1 MEGVMTHSNL
11 SPVEIADRL
20 NDLARKA
27 GALTAAIQGM
37 NRGDLDN
44 EDITDGIKDI
54 AWEIRDELRKLS
66 DVVCPDDGVKIKA
79 VAS

>member
-1 MEGVMTHSNL
+1 
-11 SPVEIADRL
+11 L

-44 EDITDGIKDI
+44 EDITGGIEDI
-54 AWEIRDELRKLS
+54 AWEIRDDFGNYLTTF
-66 DVVCPDDGVKIKA
+66 VPMMA
-79 VAS
+79 